1 MALRSNHYET
11 AFEAFLRTERR
22 PYVAV
27 DEARRALTAQAS
39 LKSLD
44 FIVYSTHGRNLL
56 VDIKG
61 RKFPTGAHGT
71 GQRWENWASEE
82 DLSSLLQWQQL
93 FGDDFRAALVF
104 AYDIAEQ
111 RWHDQHPVRW
121 EFRRRT
127 YAFYVV
133 WADEYAA
140 SMRGRS
146 RAWETVSVPSRD
158 YLELR
163 HPIAELL

>member
-27 DEARRALTAQAS
+27 DEARRALTADAS

-61 RKFPTGAHGT
+61 RKFPTGADGT

-93 FGDDFRAALVF
+93 FGGDFRAALVF
-104 AYDIAEQ
+104 AYHIAEQ

-121 EFRRRT
+121 EFRQRT
-127 YAFYVV
+127 YAFYLV

-146 RAWETVSVPSRD
+146 RAWETVSVPRRD

-163 HPIAELL
+163 RPIVELL